1 MNYYEI
7 LGVNKNSSQK
17 EIRESYKNL
26 VKKYHPDLYRGDKS
40 FAEKK
45 TKEINVA
52 YDVLSNP
59 EKRAEYDEEI
69 SPKPTYTENS
79 YNQNVNYN
87 QNINY
92 NKSNLNYDD
101 YKQKYSKNYYYNNR
115 NTRDG
120 SEHDYSTY
128 VNYENINKSYNYRYS
143 QYGRSNYSNRK
154 DYRNEIYD
162 KIMNKFDKASSNTKR
177 KIVISLFFIYLLFI
191 IFFLKDINTF
201 FNPKN
206 EIINHSSSY
215 QNEETNII
223 NTNKNTNKNTLKKE
237 NTTNSRNDRI
247 NTSTQNNNTVTVK
260 IPSSTETDNG
270 NNNDN
275 NDNTSS
281 NNSTNNNSYNIYDIY
296 SEDELQAIYKKY
308 YEGSDIFDSYDEF
321 KETFEYYLNEYVFNY

>member
-7 LGVNKNSSQK
+7 LGVSKNSSQK

-59 EKRAEYDEEI
+59 ERRAEYDEEI
-69 SPKPTYTENS
+69 SPKPTYTEN
-79 YNQNVNYN
+79 NYN

-143 QYGRSNYSNRK
+143 QYGSSNYSNRK
-154 DYRNEIYD
+154 DYRNEFYD
-162 KIMNKFDKASSNTKR
+162 KIMNKYNKASSNTKK

-191 IFFLKDINTF
+191 IIFLKDLNTF
-201 FNPKN
+201 LNPKN
-206 EIINHSSSY
+206 ENINQSSSY
-215 QNEETNII
+215 QDEKTNII
-223 NTNKNTNKNTLKKE
+223 NTNKNTLKKE
-237 NTTNSRNDRI
+237 NTTNSKNEVI
-247 NTSTQNNNTVTVK
+247 NTTTPDNNNTNNTVIIK
-260 IPSSTETDNG
+260 IPSSTETDTE
-270 NNNDN
+270 NNNSN
-275 NDNTSS
+275 NQNPSS
-281 NNSTNNNSYNIYDIY
+281 DNSTNNNSYSIYDIY

-308 YEGSDIFDSYDEF
+308 YEGSNAFDSYDEF
-321 KETFEYYLNEYVFNY
+321 KEAFEYYLNEYIFNY